1 MSKTTRRRTNQ
12 KTKNLAL
19 MSILTALIVVMAFTP
34 IGYLKILSIAI
45 TFIPIPVAIG
55 AIILGP
61 AYGAVLGAVFGIT
74 SLIQCFGLDPFG
86 TNLMSISPVF
96 TVLLCI
102 VPRILMGA
110 LSGGIFK
117 ILKNKVKNSILA
129 YGISSFSGGFLN
141 TVFFVGFLILLF
153 GNSELFKDYDGN
165 ILAIITS
172 LVTIN
177 AVIEWIACLFIGTAV
192 AKALT
197 KILNK
202 TNK

>member
-1 MSKTTRRRTNQ
+1 MNNSHRRSNKKTQ
-12 KTKNLAL
+12 NLAL
-19 MSILTALIVVMAFTP
+19 MSILTALIVVMSFTP

-55 AIILGP
+55 AILLGP
-61 AYGAVLGAVFGIT
+61 AYGAALGGVFGIT

-86 TNLMSISPVF
+86 TNLMSINPFF
-96 TVLLCI
+96 TALMCI
-102 VPRILMGA
+102 VPRVMMGA
-110 LSGGIFK
+110 LSGAIFK
-117 ILKNKVKNSILA
+117 GLKPKVKNSIVA

-141 TVFFVGFLILLF
+141 TFFFVAFLIVLF
-153 GNSELFKDYDGN
+153 GNSSVFQDYDGN

-177 AVIEWIACLFIGTAV
+177 AVIEWLACLFLGTAV
-192 AKALT
+192 AKAIS

-202 TNK
+202 SK

>member
-1 MSKTTRRRTNQ
+1 MANTRRRSNLKTQ
-12 KTKNLAL
+12 KLAI
-19 MSILTALIVVMAFTP
+19 MSILTALIVVMSFTP
-34 IGYLKILSIAI
+34 IGYLKILSVAI

-61 AYGAVLGAVFGIT
+61 AYGAILGAVFGIT

-96 TVLLCI
+96 TALLCI
-102 VPRILMGA
+102 VPRILMGLFA
-110 LSGGIFK
+110 GLIFK
-117 ILKNKVKNSILA
+117 ALNGKIKNSIVS

-141 TVFFVGFLILLF
+141 TVFFVGFLIILF
-153 GNSELFKDYDGN
+153 GNSSVFQDYDGN

-177 AVIEWIACLFIGTAV
+177 AVIEWFACLFLGTAV
-192 AKALT
+192 AKALSKT
-197 KILNK
+197 LNRIQK
-202 TNK
+202 

>member
-1 MSKTTRRRTNQ
+1 MSNTRRRTNKNTQ
-12 KTKNLAL
+12 KLAL
-19 MSILTALIVVMAFTP
+19 MSILTALIIVMSFTP

-61 AYGAVLGAVFGIT
+61 SYGALLGAVFGIT

-86 TNLMSISPVF
+86 TNLMSINPLF
-96 TVLLCI
+96 TVLLCLI
-102 VPRILMGA
+102 PRILMGTA
-110 LSGGIFK
+110 SGLIFK
-117 ILKNKVKNSILA
+117 ALNGKVKNSIIT

-153 GNSELFKDYDGN
+153 GNSAVFQDYDGN

-172 LVTIN
+172 LVTVN
-177 AVIEWIACLFIGTAV
+177 AVVEWFACLFLGTAV
-192 AKALT
+192 AKALS
-197 KILNK
+197 KVLNK
-202 TNK
+202 INK